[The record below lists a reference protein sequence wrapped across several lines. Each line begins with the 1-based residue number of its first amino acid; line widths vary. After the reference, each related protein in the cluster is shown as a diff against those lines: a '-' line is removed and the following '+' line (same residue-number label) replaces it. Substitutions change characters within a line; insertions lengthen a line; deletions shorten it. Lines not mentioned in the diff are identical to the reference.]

1 MLPTPTGSYPVG
13 RTFVDVVD
21 ATRHDPYARRRHIPR
36 VLPVTLWYPA
46 EKAAPAGRRPGAY
59 LPGAWRSVSWL
70 WGLGA
75 RRTGTH
81 AADDAV
87 AVDGPLPLVVLSP
100 SANPALCHTAIAEE
114 LASHGYVVAGIS
126 HPYESMPVTVYADRW
141 PRLTRLKSL
150 GGALS
155 APGSRPYA
163 VDLADR
169 AAVVAVKADDITAV
183 ALHLMGTEGRAD
195 HATPLVDRW
204 GALGHSFGGGAV
216 AEVCRRPATTCCA
229 GVNLDGGLWT
239 TPEHAGAPVPFLQL
253 FAEHPEYVTAADEHV
268 TPSDR
273 TRYAAEDRSTTVGAW
288 QSLHESARPG
298 YAAIVTGATH
308 TSFSDWPLVPLRR
321 WSPARRAVTGVDG
334 PAVWSATTTALR
346 AFLDRHVRGGSTDV
360 GAALVDDSRL
370 RTGAP
375 ASLFSTQ
382 PAAVA

>member
-13 RTFVDVVD
+13 RSFLDVVD
-21 ATRHDPYARRRHIPR
+21 ATREDPYSRRRHVPR

-46 EKAAPAGRRPGAY
+46 EKAAASRQPGAY
-59 LPGAWRSVSWL
+59 LPGAWRCVSWL

-81 AADDAV
+81 A
-87 AVDGPLPLVVLSP
+87 VDGAVPVDGLLPLVVLSP
-100 SANPALCHTAIAEE
+100 AANPALCHTAIAEE

-126 HPYESMPVTVYADRW
+126 HPYESMPVTAYADRW

-163 VDLADR
+163 VDLAER
-169 AAVVAVKADDITAV
+169 AAVVAVKADDIAAV
-183 ALHLMGTEGRAD
+183 ALHLMGAEPRGGRAM
-195 HATPLVDRW
+195 PLVDRW
-204 GALGHSFGGGAV
+204 GAIGHSFGGGAV

-239 TPEHAGAPVPFLQL
+239 TPEHAGVAVPFLQL
-253 FAEHPEYVTAADEHV
+253 FAEHPEYVTTAADDQA
-268 TPSDR
+268 TPPDPTDYAVVDR
-273 TRYAAEDRSTTVGAW
+273 ATTVGAW
-288 QSLHESARPG
+288 QSLHESATPG

-308 TSFSDWPLVPLRR
+308 TSFSDWPLLPLRR
-321 WSPARRAVTGVDG
+321 WSPARRAVAGVDG

-346 AFLDRHVRGGSTDV
+346 AFLDRHVGGGPTDV

-375 ASLFSTQ
+375 VSLFSTQ